1 MLSGWIPPTRRAG
14 DVGRNFLSE
23 LTWDKLD
30 RIKEWWGDRPLMV
43 KGVMTTEDAELCV
56 QHGVEVVWV
65 SNHGGRQLDH
75 GLGSMDVLPEI
86 VQAVNGRADVMIDGG
101 VQRATDILKALAL
114 GAKCVAIGRLQAW
127 GLAANGKDG
136 CVRMLEIL
144 ENEMISGMGLLGV
157 TSVAQL
163 SEKYVRRAE
172 PVVPP
177 HEMSAWTN
185 MPGYRIL

>member
-1 MLSGWIPPTRRAG
+1 
-14 DVGRNFLSE
+14 
-23 LTWDKLD
+23 
-30 RIKEWWGDRPLMV
+30 
-43 KGVMTTEDAELCV
+43 
-56 QHGVEVVWV
+56 
-65 SNHGGRQLDH
+65 
-75 GLGSMDVLPEI
+75 
-86 VQAVNGRADVMIDGG
+86 
-101 VQRATDILKALAL
+101 
-114 GAKCVAIGRLQAW
+114 
-127 GLAANGKDG
+127 
-136 CVRMLEIL
+136 MLEIL